1 MGRVR
6 GATHAGSWYEGVAS
20 ELRKRLAG
28 WMSATSA
35 DDGVDAVGIMAPH
48 AGYIYSGEVAARVYD
63 AVKIPETALILNPN
77 HRGTGA
83 AFALYPDGEWETP
96 LGSVPI
102 DTEFNRLLLE
112 HCSSVDE
119 DERAHIYEH
128 SGELQVPFLRFRRE
142 DVRIS
147 VICMSRD
154 ELGALKGLGEGIA
167 ESIKEKGGE
176 VLIVASSDM
185 THYEPH
191 REAERKDRLALS
203 RIEALDAEGLYETVY
218 RERISMCGVAP
229 VVTMLFAAKELGA
242 KSARLLLYRTSGEVT
257 GDYDAVVGYAAV
269 VVE

>member
-6 GATHAGSWYEGVAS
+6 DATHAGSWYEGTAT
-20 ELRKRLAG
+20 ELRRRLGG
-28 WMSATSA
+28 WMRAVSA
-35 DDGVDAVGIMAPH
+35 DEGVDALGIVSPH
-48 AGYIYSGEVAARVYD
+48 AGYMYSGEVAASVYD
-63 AVKIPETALILNPN
+63 AVKIPQTALILNPN
-77 HRGTGA
+77 HRGMGA

-102 DTEFNRLLLE
+102 DSEFNRLLLKNCDLVE
-112 HCSSVDE
+112 E
-119 DERAHIYEH
+119 DERAHAYEH

-142 DVRIS
+142 DVCIS

-154 ELGALKGLGEGIA
+154 ELDALRGLAEGIA
-167 ESIKEKGGE
+167 RSINEAKKG

-185 THYEPH
+185 SHYEPLKA
-191 REAERKDRLALS
+191 AERKDRLALS
-203 RIEALDAEGLYETVY
+203 MIEALDAEGLYRVVY

-242 KSARLLLYRTSGEVT
+242 RTAKVLHYRTSGDVT